1 MSREAGAERESSSG
15 SRLPALNSGS
25 LDHDL
30 SQSEEPDPEPTVP
43 PSTPSLR
50 FSSEP
55 FLQFI
60 V

>member
-30 SQSEEPDPEPTVP
+30 SQSQEPDPEPTVP

-50 FSSEP
+50 FS
-55 FLQFI
+55 
-60 V
+60 